1 MALQLTEFAAEIR
14 RDIDAF
20 EAAYRAKAEASPEIY
35 PLTLPAGQE
44 GVVRILS
51 GLPPDRQR
59 LGVMATCQKGRC
71 AK

>member
-44 GVVRILS
+44 VWFEFFL
-51 GLPPDRQR
+51 DYRQT
-59 LGVMATCQKGRC
+59 GNV
-71 AK
+71 